1 MHFIGKINWEIY
13 KCITEDIV
21 TEEVIVTDERIE
33 HIKERHPGDY
43 ERYMNYIGRILQDPD
58 YILEAN
64 KPNTGIVLKKFKEN
78 EKKFKLVLRIRIESD
93 PPNYKN
99 SILSFWHIGDTTWNK
114 NIKNKR
120 MLYKRE

>member
-78 EKKFKLVLRIRIESD
+78 EKKFKLVLRIRIEND

-99 SILSFWHIGDTTWNK
+99 SILSFWHIGQYEVTSH
-114 NIKNKR
+114 
-120 MLYKRE
+120 L